1 MKVEVVLN
9 KASNRQIGVVV
20 SYIYSAVQII
30 VQLLYVPI
38 LLSGIGQ
45 SEYGLYQFVGSIM
58 SYLTIINTVL
68 AAGVTKYY
76 SKAYIEGNSTLMEN
90 TLAIAKRLYWI
101 VSAIAVL
108 IIGAVGIVVVNA
120 YTNSFSSA
128 QLSEMSLMF
137 VVLAADMV
145 VVMNNTISIAA
156 ITANERFV
164 FLRITQLITALCQP
178 LLVIIF
184 MRLWPSA
191 LMVTVMT
198 FTANLICAVLQ
209 RLFAQNV
216 LKTSYTYHYL
226 DRKLVRDLL
235 FFSSTVVLVSLS
247 DQVFWK
253 SGQLILG
260 FFYGADT
267 IAIFSIGA
275 QIYSVYM
282 VLGTTVASVFLPRVT
297 DIVLHSSN
305 KSTELSNLF
314 IKVGR
319 ISFYV
324 SFLVL
329 LGFWIFGR
337 EFIRL
342 WAGEAYGDAYIVAI
356 VVMIPFTIDI
366 IQNIGLTILQ
376 VIDKYQFR
384 GYMNLIIALVNV
396 LASIPL
402 ARQFGSVGV
411 ACSTAFSIFIGNG
424 LLMNC
429 YYQKAIC
436 LDVTSFWREVSR
448 IAVPLLVVGIA
459 VFLAWRICGAHG
471 WLDLIIGAILFVTV
485 YGLTAFSCC
494 FNEDEKRMTIGRFIE
509 R

>member
-1 MKVEVVLN
+1 MRN
-9 KASNRQIGVVV
+9 ASSRQTGVIV

-38 LLSGIGQ
+38 LLNGIGQ

-76 SKAYIEGNSTLMEN
+76 SKAYIEGDKTLMEN

-101 VSAIAVL
+101 ISAIAVI
-108 IIGAVGIVVVNA
+108 IIGIVGGVVVRA
-120 YTNSFSSA
+120 YSNSFSSS
-128 QLSEMSLMF
+128 QLNEMSLMF

-164 FLRITQLITALCQP
+164 FLRLTQLMTAVCQP
-178 LLVIIF
+178 FLVIVF
-184 MRLWPSA
+184 LRVWPSA
-191 LMVTVMT
+191 LMVTIMT
-198 FTANLICAVLQ
+198 FSANFLCAVLQ
-209 RLFAQNV
+209 RVYAQSA
-216 LKTSYTYHYL
+216 LKTGYTFHYF
-226 DRKLVRDLL
+226 DKKLVRDLL
-235 FFSSTVVLVSLS
+235 LFSSTVVLVSLS

-267 IAIFSIGA
+267 IAVFSIGA

-297 DIVLHSSN
+297 DVVINS
-305 KSTELSNLF
+305 KSKEKELSGLF

-329 LGFWIFGR
+329 VGFIIFGE
-337 EFIRL
+337 EFITL
-342 WAGEAYGDAYIVAI
+342 WAGPSYGDAYYVALIV
-356 VVMIPFTIDI
+356 MTPFTIDI
-366 IQNIGLTILQ
+366 IQNLGLTILQ

-384 GYMNLIIALVNV
+384 GYMNMMIAVINV
-396 LASIPL
+396 LVSIPL
-402 ARQFGSVGV
+402 AQSFGCIGV
-411 ACSTAFSIFIGNG
+411 ACSTALSIFVGNG
-424 LLMNC
+424 VLMNC
-429 YYQKAIC
+429 YYKKTVG
-436 LDVTSFWREVSR
+436 LDIALFWKEILK
-448 IAVPLLVVGIA
+448 IALPLSCVGLISLIAWRLVDVHGWIALIVGI
-459 VFLAWRICGAHG
+459 L
-471 WLDLIIGAILFVTV
+471 LFAMIYGTV
-485 YGLTAFSCC
+485 ALVAC
-494 FNEDEKRMTIGRFIE
+494 FNGDEKAMTVGRFNKLSWY

>member
-1 MKVEVVLN
+1 MGVNLSGG
-9 KASNRQIGVVV
+9 SNRQIGVIV
-20 SYIYSAVQII
+20 SYVYSAVQII

-38 LLSGIGQ
+38 LLNGIGQ

-76 SKAYIEGNSTLMEN
+76 SKAFIEGDKTLMEN

-101 VSAIAVL
+101 ISAIAV
-108 IIGAVGIVVVNA
+108 AVIALVGTIVVRA
-120 YTNSFSSA
+120 YANSFTTA
-128 QLSEMSLMF
+128 QLNEMSLMF
-137 VVLAADMV
+137 TVLAADMV

-164 FLRITQLITALCQP
+164 FLRLTQLMTAVCQP
-178 LLVIIF
+178 VLVIVL
-184 MRLWPSA
+184 MRFWPSA
-191 LMVTVMT
+191 LMVTLMT
-198 FTANLICAVLQ
+198 FSANLLCAILQ

-216 LKTSYTYHYL
+216 LKTGYTLHYF
-226 DRKLVRDLL
+226 DKKLVRDLL
-235 FFSSTVVLVSLS
+235 LFSSTVVLVSLS

-267 IAIFSIGA
+267 IAVFAIGA

-297 DIVLHSSN
+297 DLVLHSNN
-305 KSTELSNLF
+305 KSDALSALF

-329 LGFWIFGR
+329 VGFAIFGK

-342 WAGEAYGDAYIVAI
+342 WAGEAYGDAYLVALIVM
-356 VVMIPFTIDI
+356 VPFTIDI
-366 IQNIGLTILQ
+366 IQNLGLTILQ
-376 VIDKYQFR
+376 VVDKYQFR
-384 GYMNLIIALVNV
+384 GYMNMSIAVVNV
-396 LASIPL
+396 LVSIPL
-402 ARQFGSVGV
+402 AQRYGCVGV
-411 ACSTAFSIFIGNG
+411 ACSTAISIFAGNG
-424 LLMNC
+424 VLMNW
-429 YYQKAIC
+429 YYKRSIGLNIKLFWKEIAKIAIP
-436 LDVTSFWREVSR
+436 LSFVGVSSW
-448 IAVPLLVVGIA
+448 LVWEFV
-459 VFLAWRICGAHG
+459 GAHG
-471 WLDLIIGAILFVTV
+471 WISLVTGALLFVAA
-485 YGLTAFSCC
+485 YGAVSVLFCL
-494 FNEDEKRMTIGRFIE
+494 NDEEKRMTVGRLKA
-509 R
+509 RQ